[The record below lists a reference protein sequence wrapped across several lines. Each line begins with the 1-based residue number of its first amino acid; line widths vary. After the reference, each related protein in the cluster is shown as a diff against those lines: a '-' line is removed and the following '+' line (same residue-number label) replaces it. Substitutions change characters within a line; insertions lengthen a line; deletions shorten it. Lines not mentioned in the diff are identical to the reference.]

1 MFENVDGKFMFRL
14 GNKNLPSNQS
24 TSSNIYKL
32 LINDK
37 YSEVRL
43 NLVNRWQYEL
53 GMNVNINDSIF
64 LNCIANWKVSGQSY
78 TRNFSYEVL
87 MRGVYTNEKK
97 YRYGKTISPNCL
109 LCEKYPETLSHV
121 LCNCEISSGFW
132 TSNIKPLLQ
141 NLIGISFNFDFNL
154 IMFSEAA
161 YVHGEM
167 RAILT
172 YVLIT
177 ARWAIW
183 EFRYLKLNNLNP
195 IHPFQNFK
203 TTVRKHY
210 YRMFICPMDNF
221 RKQFNVIELVYKN
234 L

>member
-1 MFENVDGKFMFRL
+1 MGHFFGLTHGSMGRAVQWVM
-14 GNKNLPSNQS
+14 
-24 TSSNIYKL
+24 
-32 LINDK
+32 
-37 YSEVRL
+37 
-43 NLVNRWQYEL
+43 
-53 GMNVNINDSIF
+53 
-64 LNCIANWKVSGQSY
+64 GQPPV
-78 TRNFSYEVL
+78 THAQL
-87 MRGVYTNEKK
+87 W
-97 YRYGKTISPNCL
+97 
-109 LCEKYPETLSHV
+109 SHV
-121 LCNCEISSGFW
+121 CNCEISSGFW

-154 IMFSEAA
+154 IMFYEA
-161 YVHGEM
+161 VHGEM

-172 YVLIT
+172 YVLIK
-177 ARWAIW
+177 ARCAIW
-183 EFRYLKLNNLNP
+183 EFRYNLKLNNLNP